1 MSTKLTLSNLSTAL
15 LSILSRVNV
24 ASTFTAKQTFN
35 GSASQAAVNFA
46 NITERANIVAAAATG
61 TINLDATTASVWW
74 YTSNNS
80 ANWTIN
86 VRGSSG
92 TTLNTLMATGDI
104 LTVAFISPNG
114 SSAFYPNT
122 FQIDGTTITPLW
134 QGGVA
139 PTGGD
144 LNATTAYTYSIL
156 KTGSA
161 AYTVLASQVKF
172 A

>member
-1 MSTKLTLSNLSTAL
+1 MPTKLTLSNFSTAL
-15 LSILSRVNV
+15 TNVLSRLNV

-35 GSASQAAVNFA
+35 GSASQAAINLV

-74 YTSNNS
+74 YTSNNA

-92 TTLNTLMATGDI
+92 TSLNTLMATGDI
-104 LTVAFISPNG
+104 LTVAFVSPNG
-114 SSAFYPNT
+114 ASAFYPSA
-122 FQIDGTTITPLW
+122 FQIDGSAVTPRW
-134 QGGVA
+134 QGGVT

-144 LNATTAYTYSIL
+144 ANATTAYTYSIL

-161 AYTVLASQVKF
+161 TYTVLASQVKF